1 MQRTVGA
8 LYGGVQFV
16 QSSWRQY
23 VSLAFGMALE
33 ADLPEVLVRSV
44 ANPRSLLTLVLGS
57 IYDKFAL
64 WT

>member
-1 MQRTVGA
+1 
-8 LYGGVQFV
+8 
-16 QSSWRQY
+16 
-23 VSLAFGMALE
+23 MALE